1 MSKDG
6 LPEGV
11 VTRVELAQLA
21 GLFDQ
26 FEFAFDPRSMSAQKA
41 ASEFERRAQVLFE
54 ERVAPH
60 HPGIPFVVFHAR
72 LRSACRLYLWRNP
85 ASSS

>member
-1 MSKDG
+1 
-6 LPEGV
+6 
-11 VTRVELAQLA
+11 
-21 GLFDQ
+21 
-26 FEFAFDPRSMSAQKA
+26 
-41 ASEFERRAQVLFE
+41 VLFE